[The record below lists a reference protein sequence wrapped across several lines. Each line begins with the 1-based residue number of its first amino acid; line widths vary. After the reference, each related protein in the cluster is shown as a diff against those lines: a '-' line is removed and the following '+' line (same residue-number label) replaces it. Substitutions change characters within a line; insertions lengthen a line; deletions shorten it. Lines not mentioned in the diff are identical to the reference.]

1 MSFKSAYRILN
12 PMRISIPLL
21 YYCSMLNMT
30 EGTHDIKVPIEPEGW
45 KYETGILYSEYYNL
59 WRQTAQNNST
69 TAKQNIKS

>member
-1 MSFKSAYRILN
+1 MIL
-12 PMRISIPLL
+12 S
-21 YYCSMLNMT
+21 
-30 EGTHDIKVPIEPEGW
+30 VPIEPEGW